1 MANEHDRKKLDAT
14 TIASVASEMAEPRMS
29 ASVRKTLGTPAA
41 ATVPFHLDQGVSNRS
56 TEEYG
61 VVRQVYE
68 KDGVTMYK
76 VWVPET
82 PNSLRWG
89 HFVSDWAE
97 SVLELSDKLAS
108 ESARLPTE
116 VKKICLFIEWKTT
129 LMSVHVHWISSND
142 WRITLLDLSQPF
154 SAT

>member
-1 MANEHDRKKLDAT
+1 MANQHDRKKLDAAT
-14 TIASVASEMAEPRMS
+14 LACVASEMAEPRMP
-29 ASVRKTLGTPAA
+29 ASVREALGTPAA
-41 ATVPFHLDQGVSNRS
+41 ATFPFHLDQGVSNRS
-56 TEEYG
+56 TKEYG

-97 SVLELSDKLAS
+97 SVLALSDKLTS

-116 VKKICLFIEWKTT
+116 V
-129 LMSVHVHWISSND
+129 
-142 WRITLLDLSQPF
+142 
-154 SAT
+154 

>member
-1 MANEHDRKKLDAT
+1 MANEHHRKKLEAA

-41 ATVPFHLDQGVSNRS
+41 ATVPFQLDQGVYNRS
-56 TEEYG
+56 TKEYG

-76 VWVPET
+76 VWVPQT
-82 PNSLRWG
+82 PNSLPWG

-97 SVLELSDKLAS
+97 SVLELSDKLGAGSAS
-108 ESARLPTE
+108 LPTE
-116 VKKICLFIEWKTT
+116 V
-129 LMSVHVHWISSND
+129 
-142 WRITLLDLSQPF
+142 
-154 SAT
+154 